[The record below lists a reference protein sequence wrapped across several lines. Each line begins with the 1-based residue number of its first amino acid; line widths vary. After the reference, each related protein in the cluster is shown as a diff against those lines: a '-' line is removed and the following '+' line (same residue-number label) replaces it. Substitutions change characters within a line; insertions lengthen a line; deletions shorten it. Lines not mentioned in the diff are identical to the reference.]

1 MYPQPTNLSP
11 STSNATP
18 KPTSIFQPSSTDKS
32 TESSPQ
38 SSLPCGQREHL
49 QHRLALHMHH
59 LHIHHHSHLYTH
71 NINPRSLHPHSTP
84 HQNPINNKFNKHLL
98 KQMLTSLLSLPF
110 QMKINSVYPN
120 PQIVVR

>member
-1 MYPQPTNLSP
+1 MYPKPTNLSP
-11 STSNATP
+11 STSNDAP

-38 SSLPCGQREHL
+38 SSLPCGQRTP
-49 QHRLALHMHH
+49 AASTSSSDAPS
-59 LHIHHHSHLYTH
+59 HIHRHSCLYTH
-71 NINPRSLHPHSTP
+71 NINPRSLHPHSTS

-98 KQMLTSLLSLPF
+98 KQMLISLLSLPF

-120 PQIVVR
+120 PQIVAR